1 MKRKGALA
9 ADPTSC
15 DWVLAFDL
23 MNDIIITMA
32 AAARPSASLPTTH
45 RLVYF
50 GPRAP
55 TLQITLFVRQTTA
68 CHQVGMST
76 RIRYG
81 AEGCPS
87 ATVLRGYDFMAFN

>member
-1 MKRKGALA
+1 MTRKGALA

-32 AAARPSASLPTTH
+32 DRPSASLPTTH

-55 TLQITLFVRQTTA
+55 TLQITLFCASNNSLSSGRDE
-68 CHQVGMST
+68 HSH
-76 RIRYG
+76 
-81 AEGCPS
+81 
-87 ATVLRGYDFMAFN
+87 

>member
-1 MKRKGALA
+1 MTRKGALA

-23 MNDIIITMA
+23 MNDKIITMA

-55 TLQITLFVRQTTA
+55 TLQITLFCASNNSLSSGRDE
-68 CHQVGMST
+68 HWH
-76 RIRYG
+76 
-81 AEGCPS
+81 
-87 ATVLRGYDFMAFN
+87 